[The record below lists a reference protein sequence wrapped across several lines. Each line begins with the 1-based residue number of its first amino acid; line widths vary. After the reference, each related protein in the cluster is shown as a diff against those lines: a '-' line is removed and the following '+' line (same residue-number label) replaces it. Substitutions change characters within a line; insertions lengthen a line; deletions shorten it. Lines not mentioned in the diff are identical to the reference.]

1 MDENSKTE
9 NHNFSLKCAGYTNLF
24 IAIIITIFNCLFV
37 RSIEDPIK
45 KPFSYTYYLYSL
57 YLLLIPTYYI
67 KERIKEGSTN
77 KPSTVIREQET
88 DIDIIR
94 NSVLEENFSE
104 ALITLK
110 KEKNHEFEKYS
121 NHIVISLMVLSY
133 FSRALFLI
141 GLNKLKFQIAN
152 SLLRLNFLFILTEK
166 LLCFKTKLSKYSIFA
181 SIFAF
186 TGIVLFLVHQSDT
199 SFSSK
204 DCILGYTFTFIGAFF
219 LSLYSVLINFL
230 GKKYN
235 EEFDVTLIL
244 GFIGLY
250 NLLLIPIFLFSLNI
264 FGGETLEFPD
274 LKTMWTILIN
284 CILQGMIPELL
295 YSYSLVFLSPIS
307 VGIIMSVIIPFSII
321 CEKLLGQTNLEQKNL
336 LDLYFILGT
345 VFVFM
350 SFIIIIYESLKNHHV
365 RARKSRQMQSF
376 IKSSILPVDQN
387 ESIQKNR
394 ESYK

>member
-1 MDENSKTE
+1 M
-9 NHNFSLKCAGYTNLF
+9 
-24 IAIIITIFNCLFV
+24 
-37 RSIEDPIK
+37 
-45 KPFSYTYYLYSL
+45 
-57 YLLLIPTYYI
+57 
-67 KERIKEGSTN
+67 
-77 KPSTVIREQET
+77 
-88 DIDIIR
+88 
-94 NSVLEENFSE
+94 
-104 ALITLK
+104 
-110 KEKNHEFEKYS
+110 
-121 NHIVISLMVLSY
+121 
-133 FSRALFLI
+133 
-141 GLNKLKFQIAN
+141 
-152 SLLRLNFLFILTEK
+152 
-166 LLCFKTKLSKYSIFA
+166 
-181 SIFAF
+181 
-186 TGIVLFLVHQSDT
+186 
-199 SFSSK
+199 
-204 DCILGYTFTFIGAFF
+204 
-219 LSLYSVLINFL
+219 
-230 GKKYN
+230 
-235 EEFDVTLIL
+235 
-244 GFIGLY
+244 
-250 NLLLIPIFLFSLNI
+250 NI